1 MLDDIQDYLDDIVE
15 ELKVDSITH
24 TIELNQA
31 RSEAIIESD
40 AEGNTLL
47 LRINNLIQIAFDT
60 SDNLSFRSN
69 NDIPRKKI
77 EQYTS
82 YVGDVQ
88 KLLSSLKAKI
98 SQCTSKSQIANCRVE
113 FTRNLKRIEK
123 NLDSNEESV

>member
-1 MLDDIQDYLDDIVE
+1 M
-15 ELKVDSITH
+15 
-24 TIELNQA
+24 NQA

-98 SQCTSKSQIANCRVE
+98 SQCTSKSQK
-113 FTRNLKRIEK
+113 T
-123 NLDSNEESV
+123 